1 MTPSRLL
8 ADRSGNIGTL
18 AALSLPLMI
27 FSLALGVDY
36 GYLTVQQRQLQASA
50 DLAAIAAASN
60 VTEAE
65 KVRATIIVCQ

>member
-1 MTPSRLL
+1 MQPPRLL

-36 GYLTVQQRQLQASA
+36 GYFTVQR
-50 DLAAIAAASN
+50 
-60 VTEAE
+60 
-65 KVRATIIVCQ
+65 R